1 MPARR
6 VTAGDRSHLLTIQA
20 PAGTI
25 AALESEIEEHVPAAI
40 TVTPIEF
47 QRPEAL
53 GGGGLQAQTS
63 YTVNVG
69 YRTDLRPDFVLV
81 EECCTE
87 RRFQIVAIIPTDRR
101 DAIEMRCV
109 TAG

>member
-1 MPARR
+1 MPPRR

-25 AALESEIEEHVPAAI
+25 AADASDVEVHVPAAI

-47 QRPEAL
+47 QRPEGL
-53 GGGGLQAQTS
+53 GAGGLQSQVA

-69 YRTDLRPDFVLV
+69 YRTDLRGDYVLI

-87 RRFQIVAIIPTDRR
+87 RQFNIVSIIPTDRR